1 MPGSCDAK
9 AQTQKADT
17 IAEQDKLDVAE
28 LNTAIETWRE
38 AEMIHIK
45 PLQVIP
51 DFTNR
56 AQTGISVEHAHFV
69 ATSMMD
75 DGFQERV
82 GSEGHDVP
90 VVIRETG
97 ETEQSKDSLRLWKG
111 RIAKEPGFPPCS
123 VMEGYPFFSS
133 LGNGHFFQALILI
146 ATGRPRLNDAGSDGP
161 YSAAADKKLR
171 SAIENGVPSIVLK
184 KDTPRKVRARISELL
199 NSKHEFRWILDS
211 SGDFRV
217 ENKAESKYISQFE
230 RITKHLDAQELNCLV
245 RFKTGVTDSD

>member
-1 MPGSCDAK
+1 M
-9 AQTQKADT
+9 
-17 IAEQDKLDVAE
+17 
-28 LNTAIETWRE
+28 IEKWRE
-38 AEMIHIK
+38 PDMLQVK
-45 PLQVIP
+45 PRQVIP

-69 ATSMMD
+69 ATSMVD
-75 DGFQERV
+75 EGFQERV

-97 ETEQSKDSLRLWKG
+97 DTEQSKDSLKLWKE
-111 RIAKEPGFPPCS
+111 RIAKESGFPPCA
-123 VMEGYPFFSS
+123 VTEGYPFFSS

-146 ATGRPRLNDAGSDGP
+146 AEGCPRLNATGR
-161 YSAAADKKLR
+161 YSSSADKKL
-171 SAIENGVPSIVLK
+171 SAAIANGVPSIVLQ
-184 KDTPRKVRARISELL
+184 KDTPRNVRARISELL

-245 RFKTGVTDSD
+245 RFKTGVTDSDRVGK